1 MTNTTT
7 DQALSEALRALFP
20 DEVAEEIE
28 QAEAFGALAYRVRER
43 VTEHGQAP
51 ADVLAAIDADDREY
65 AGRANEPA
73 AFLAARVRDLPEPQ
87 AKPVET
93 AETSTNVPTEVTE
106 IVSGV
111 RAFTDV
117 VCRVGAEEFA
127 AAAREL
133 DRAQFAWLL
142 DRLDDVRQSLGS
154 VFEQLASPAEEHGA
168 DMSNWDE
175 IGADL
180 ANAGDGAYK
189 AMSEIDPAADRY
201 GIAGHL

>member
-20 DEVAEEIE
+20 AEVAEEIE
-28 QAEAFGALAYRVRER
+28 QGEAFGALAYRVRER
-43 VTEHGQAP
+43 VIEHGQAP
-51 ADVLAAIDADDREY
+51 ADVLAAIDTDDREY
-65 AGRANEPA
+65 AGRATEPA
-73 AFLAARVRDLPEPQ
+73 AFLAARVRDLPEPP
-87 AKPVET
+87 ATPVDN
-93 AETSTNVPTEVTE
+93 AETSTDVPTEVTE
-106 IVSGV
+106 IIRGV
-111 RAFTDV
+111 RAFTDA

-133 DRAQFAWLL
+133 DRAQFAWVV
-142 DRLDDVRQSLGS
+142 DRLDDVRQSLAT

-168 DMSNWDE
+168 DMGNWDE

-180 ANAGDGAYK
+180 ENAGDGAYK
-189 AMSEIDPAADRY
+189 ALGEIDPAADRY